1 MRDDC
6 CMRTTLEIDD
16 DVLLAVKEIA
26 RVRGHTAGRAL
37 SDLARSALDTPKR
50 TYKVRN
56 GVPVIARRPGEPLL
70 TMEIV
75 NRLRD
80 EE

>member
-1 MRDDC
+1 
-6 CMRTTLEIDD
+6 MRTTLDIDD

-26 RVRGHTAGRAL
+26 RVRGQSAGRAL
-37 SDLARSALDTPKR
+37 SDLARSALDAPKPA
-50 TYKVRN
+50 YKVRN
-56 GVPVIARRPGEPLL
+56 GVPIISRRPGEPLL
-70 TMEIV
+70 TMEMV